1 MDSQLQAAEE
11 ALQRLAPEAWR
22 RSVFFFFGSNMRLLM
37 AATLNRGSRPL
48 LWISLEVLE
57 VQRILVKN
65 HLPSRRCRDLQR
77 QAASSCFGSWLEIG
91 TVNCCFGKGSNYISF
106 IVMQSRLNN
115 LNVNAGSIVPIAR
128 LEQAVN

>member
-65 HLPSRRCRDLQR
+65 HLPVAPLQGLAEAGCK
-77 QAASSCFGSWLEIG
+77 QLFWELVGNW
-91 TVNCCFGKGSNYISF
+91 NCQLLLWQGK
-106 IVMQSRLNN
+106 
-115 LNVNAGSIVPIAR
+115 
-128 LEQAVN
+128 